1 MEEVNL
7 SEKLWQFFGEIGVID
22 RFENSLL
29 EEYLMYDQT
38 VKFGKC
44 LIIILILGEQSLL
57 DINIVNVFFGSEK
70 IIICNIVYVF
80 LLLSK

>member
-57 DINIVNVFFGSEK
+57 DIYIVNVFFESEK
-70 IIICNIVYVF
+70 RIICNIVYVL

>member
-7 SEKLWQFFGEIGVID
+7 SEKLWQFFGEIEVID

-57 DINIVNVFFGSEK
+57 DINIVNVFFESEK

>member
-7 SEKLWQFFGEIGVID
+7 SEKLWQFFGEIGVTD

-57 DINIVNVFFGSEK
+57 DIYIVNVFFESEE

>member
-7 SEKLWQFFGEIGVID
+7 SEKLWQFFGEIGVTD

-29 EEYLMYDQT
+29 EEYFMYDQT

-57 DINIVNVFFGSEK
+57 DIYIINVFFESEE

>member
-7 SEKLWQFFGEIGVID
+7 SEKLWQFFGEIGVTD

-57 DINIVNVFFGSEK
+57 DIYIVNVFFESEK

>member
-7 SEKLWQFFGEIGVID
+7 SEKLWQFFGEIGVTD

-29 EEYLMYDQT
+29 EEYLMYDQI

-44 LIIILILGEQSLL
+44 LIIILRLGEQSLL
-57 DINIVNVFFGSEK
+57 DIYIVNVFFESEE

-80 LLLSK
+80 LLMSK

>member
-44 LIIILILGEQSLL
+44 LIIILILWEQSLL
-57 DINIVNVFFGSEK
+57 DIYIVNVFFESEK

>member
-57 DINIVNVFFGSEK
+57 DIYIVNVFFESEE

>member
-57 DINIVNVFFGSEK
+57 DIYIVNVFFESEK

>member
-57 DINIVNVFFGSEK
+57 DIYIVNVFFESEK

-80 LLLSK
+80 LLMSK

>member
-57 DINIVNVFFGSEK
+57 DINIVNVFFESEK

>member
-57 DINIVNVFFGSEK
+57 DIYIINVFFESEK